1 MGLGDRSQDSALTGD
16 LSFPCH
22 LSACSLS
29 SYQTASLTVTNAAP
43 PASLTTAWGRHS
55 STEVRGCGLGG
66 KGVGAGPGGG
76 PSDAPVPLDV
86 PMDEASDYSEADK
99 SSLMDE
105 SDDSGVIPGSHSEN
119 ALHASEEEEGEGGE
133 AQRYPAH
140 PRGKAL
146 PLAKMG
152 WHRPVN
158 LLGTHTFIFQRYL
171 FS

>member
-1 MGLGDRSQDSALTGD
+1 
-16 LSFPCH
+16 
-22 LSACSLS
+22 
-29 SYQTASLTVTNAAP
+29 
-43 PASLTTAWGRHS
+43 
-55 STEVRGCGLGG
+55 
-66 KGVGAGPGGG
+66 
-76 PSDAPVPLDV
+76 
-86 PMDEASDYSEADK
+86 MDEATDYSEADK

-146 PLAKMG
+146 PLARMG
-152 WHRPVN
+152 WHHPVN
-158 LLGTHTFIFQRYL
+158 LLGTHPFIFQRYL